1 MSIKR
6 IATLVLALGLL
17 GALLPASAFAASEG
31 SYWNVAGTYAVD
43 VTVDGDPPGTVYKE
57 TLILAQSGTGT
68 ITGTSLCCALFTIS
82 TGSVVGNA
90 ITFDGVSGTLKTRFT
105 GVIAGN
111 GSMSGRWADVIGGSR
126 TGHWATT
133 SGHAAV
139 VTARAHQKTD
149 LVPHANQKG
158 PAVGSVIFNSSA
170 ASPNNLE
177 LTVQLRK
184 VAPRTNYDVWLF
196 LDTYASGRGHVV
208 GSVVTNKVGN
218 GTLHV
223 NMHVSPGIHTVAIDV
238 TLHGSGN
245 DVFVTPCLYGQ
256 NLYMLLK

>member
-6 IATLVLALGLL
+6 IGTLVMTLGLL
-17 GALLPASAFAASEG
+17 GALSPASAFAASG
-31 SYWNVAGTYAVD
+31 SSYWNVAGTYNLD

-57 TLILAQSGTGT
+57 TLILTQSGTGT

-90 ITFDGVSGTLKTRFT
+90 ITFDGVRGNLKTRFT
-105 GVIAGN
+105 GVIALN
-111 GSMSGRWADVIGGSR
+111 GSMSGHWTDVVGGSR

-133 SGHAAV
+133 SGHAAFV
-139 VTARAHQKTD
+139 AAGSHQKTD
-149 LVPHANQKG
+149 LVPYANQKG
-158 PAVGSVIFNSSA
+158 PAVGSVIFNSSS

-177 LTVQLRK
+177 LTVQLKK

-196 LDTYASGRGHVV
+196 LDTHASGQGRVV
-208 GSVVTNKVGN
+208 GTLMTNGVGN
-218 GTLHV
+218 GTFHV

-238 TLHGSGN
+238 TLHGSSN
-245 DVFVTPCLYGQ
+245 HVFVTPGLYGQ
-256 NLYMLLK
+256 NLFMFFK